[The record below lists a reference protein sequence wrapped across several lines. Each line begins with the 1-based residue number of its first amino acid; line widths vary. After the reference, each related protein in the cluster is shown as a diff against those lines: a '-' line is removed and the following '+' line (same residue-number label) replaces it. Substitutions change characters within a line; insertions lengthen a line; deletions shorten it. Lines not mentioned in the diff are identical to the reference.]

1 MSKINIIAIIIATL
15 VQFFIGYLWYSK
27 MLFGNM
33 FMKALGKTE
42 DELKM
47 NAVDIIGP
55 LVLAFLT
62 FLFFAI
68 ILDLFVVFDLVFSLV
83 LALIVWVGFI
93 ATTNLYAVFFE
104 SRNFTLYLLNVGYQL
119 VGLLIGA
126 LILGLW
132 K

>member
-1 MSKINIIAIIIATL
+1 MIIINILAVLVATII
-15 VQFFIGYLWYSK
+15 QFFIGYLWYSK
-27 MLFGNM
+27 ALFGNA
-33 FMKALGKTE
+33 FMKALGKSE
-42 DELKM
+42 DELEMK
-47 NAVDIIGP
+47 AVDIIGP
-55 LVLAFLT
+55 LVIAFVS

-68 ILDLFVVFDLVFSLV
+68 ILDLFILFDLVFSLL
-83 LALIVWVGFI
+83 LAIIIWVGFI

-104 SRNFTLYLLNVGYQL
+104 ERNFTLYLLNVSYQL